1 MYMKTLRYWI
11 SVDKYNLV
19 KTKDIE
25 KTVFQIAELLW
36 KNWKISVEG
45 QRLNFWWEDED
56 NKVEIKISLP
66 SSFSKDKEKYVCE
79 IMETLVEHVEK
90 WDLEN
95 INIFEVD
102 ENIDRRIKKW
112 ENISELENYSYIDH
126 SSAIE
131 KYLIEIRKI
140 LNESLDS
147 KQYLTTIWLM
157 VSNVEK
163 NEWEIKNIRN
173 FNLPDNV
180 SKSRLYTCSMLLKK
194 IIKQVEDEE
203 YYISDWITP
212 LFYYLQSMWVSE
224 QVKPSYDKTIQKI
237 DALKTYFWQ
246 LENWYLSD
254 DQIDKYNL
262 KSLKNILVF
271 LKKNKK
277 LCDEFLSIPEFYS
290 KWVKNANLLL
300 KEFNQKIDY
309 NVISELCD
317 YVLKVFLV
325 LDTKH

>member
-45 QRLNFWWEDED
+45 QKLNFWWEDED
-56 NKVEIKISLP
+56 NDVEIKISLP

-126 SSAIE
+126 SSAVE

-140 LNESLDS
+140 LNESSDS
-147 KQYLTTIWLM
+147 KQYLTTLWLG
-157 VSNVEK
+157 VSKVKKMTEK
-163 NEWEIKNIRN
+163 LKIFE
-173 FNLPDNV
+173 NLPYQKMFQNLD
-180 SKSRLYTCSMLLKK
+180 
-194 IIKQVEDEE
+194 
-203 YYISDWITP
+203 YIH
-212 LFYYLQSMWVSE
+212 V
-224 QVKPSYDKTIQKI
+224 
-237 DALKTYFWQ
+237 
-246 LENWYLSD
+246 
-254 DQIDKYNL
+254 
-262 KSLKNILVF
+262 
-271 LKKNKK
+271 
-277 LCDEFLSIPEFYS
+277 LCYWR
-290 KWVKNANLLL
+290 K
-300 KEFNQKIDY
+300 
-309 NVISELCD
+309 
-317 YVLKVFLV
+317 
-325 LDTKH
+325 